1 MKVIGY
7 IRVSTQGQARD
18 GYSLAYQEDEI
29 KAYCQ
34 AQGYTL
40 LHLFKDEGI
49 SGAKVDEE
57 ALEVDRIGFQEMLE
71 YLSHKEV
78 DYVVTLNTSRLW
90 RSDIVKVLVYREMKK
105 YGLEDV
111 GGYGRDLVLYLIEQ
125 GYIVKFVNSS
135 LSNAERN
142 SYAMTQKHDSWD
154 AQCVARVLIRD
165 LPYLPEATPSDI
177 HWIIAQL
184 VGRRNALVKAQTA
197 LKNQLHMQLNYHY
210 PSYKDFFS
218 EVDGKTALAFW
229 ESYPSPS
236 HLEGETVEDLRKF
249 LLEASNKACSTR
261 KAEQILSLVQ
271 TDGEIKREYQTSRDF
286 IIQSMVR
293 DIRFKKQEIKKVEK
307 EIKVTIQK
315 LGMQLESMPGIDT
328 VTSSALIAEIGDIH
342 RFANSDKLARYAGIA
357 PIKMGSGGKETM
369 KKTKQGNRKLYDIFY
384 NLAVQQVQVCKGSKI
399 PRNSVFYLYYNQKLK
414 EGKSKSQALL
424 CIMRRLVRIIY
435 GMMKNKTA
443 YIMPEMVETKAS

>member
-1 MKVIGY
+1 M
-7 IRVSTQGQARD
+7 
-18 GYSLAYQEDEI
+18 
-29 KAYCQ
+29 
-34 AQGYTL
+34 
-40 LHLFKDEGI
+40 FKDEGI

-90 RSDIVKVLVYREMKK
+90 RSDIVKVLVHREMKK
-105 YGLEDV
+105 YELEDV
-111 GGYGRDLVLYLIEQ
+111 GGYGRDLALYLIEQ

-177 HWIIAQL
+177 HWIIAQV

-236 HLEGETVEDLRKF
+236 HLEGEL
-249 LLEASNKACSTR
+249 
-261 KAEQILSLVQ
+261 
-271 TDGEIKREYQTSRDF
+271 
-286 IIQSMVR
+286 
-293 DIRFKKQEIKKVEK
+293 
-307 EIKVTIQK
+307 
-315 LGMQLESMPGIDT
+315 
-328 VTSSALIAEIGDIH
+328 
-342 RFANSDKLARYAGIA
+342 
-357 PIKMGSGGKETM
+357 
-369 KKTKQGNRKLYDIFY
+369 
-384 NLAVQQVQVCKGSKI
+384 
-399 PRNSVFYLYYNQKLK
+399 
-414 EGKSKSQALL
+414 
-424 CIMRRLVRIIY
+424 
-435 GMMKNKTA
+435 
-443 YIMPEMVETKAS
+443 

>member
-1 MKVIGY
+1 MRRDKYIYIGLDLHKFQHTAVILDCWNEKLGEMTFQNKPS
-7 IRVSTQGQARD
+7 IFP
-18 GYSLAYQEDEI
+18 SL
-29 KAYCQ
+29 
-34 AQGYTL
+34 
-40 LHLFKDEGI
+40 
-49 SGAKVDEE
+49 
-57 ALEVDRIGFQEMLE
+57 LE
-71 YLSHKEV
+71 YVNRYLTEGLTPV
-78 DYVVTLNTSRLW
+78 F
-90 RSDIVKVLVYREMKK
+90 
-105 YGLEDV
+105 GLEDV
-111 GGYGRDLVLYLIEQ
+111 GGYGRDLALFLIEQ

-142 SYAMTQKHDSWD
+142 SYAMKQKHDSWD

-236 HLEGETVEDLRKF
+236 HLEGETVEELRTF
-249 LLEASNKACSTR
+249 LLEASNNACSTK
-261 KAEQILSLVQ
+261 KAELILSLVQ
-271 TDGEIKREYQTSRDF
+271 SDGEVKREYQTSRDF
-286 IIQSMVR
+286 IIQSIIR
-293 DIRFKKQEIKKVEK
+293 DIRFKKQEIKKVDK
-307 EIKVTIQK
+307 ELKVTIQK
-315 LGMQLESMPGIDT
+315 LGMQLETMPGIDT

-399 PRNSVFYLYYNQKLK
+399 PRNPVFYAYYNQKLS
-414 EGKSKSQALL
+414 EGKFKSQALL

-443 YIMPEMVETKAS
+443 YIVPEMPETKAS

>member
-1 MKVIGY
+1 MKRDKYIYIGLDLHKFQHTAVIVDCWFEKLGEMTFQNKPS
-7 IRVSTQGQARD
+7 IFP
-18 GYSLAYQEDEI
+18 SL
-29 KAYCQ
+29 
-34 AQGYTL
+34 
-40 LHLFKDEGI
+40 
-49 SGAKVDEE
+49 
-57 ALEVDRIGFQEMLE
+57 LE
-71 YLSHKEV
+71 YVNRFLTEGLTPV
-78 DYVVTLNTSRLW
+78 F
-90 RSDIVKVLVYREMKK
+90 
-105 YGLEDV
+105 GLEDV
-111 GGYGRDLVLYLIEQ
+111 GGYGRDLALYLLEQ

-177 HWIIAQL
+177 HWIISQL
-184 VGRRNALVKAQTA
+184 VGRRNAIVKAQTA
-197 LKNQLHMQLNYHY
+197 LKNQLHMQLNYHF
-210 PSYKDFFS
+210 PSYKEFFS

-236 HLEGETVEDLRKF
+236 HLVGKTVEDLRKF
-249 LLEASNKACSTR
+249 LLEASSKACSTK
-261 KAEQILSLVQ
+261 KAELILSLVQ
-271 TDGEIKREYQTSRDF
+271 DDGEVKREYQTSRDF

-307 EIKVTIQK
+307 EIKGTIQN
-315 LGMQLESMPGIDT
+315 LGMQLETMPGIGT
-328 VTSSALIAEIGDIH
+328 ATSSALIAEIGDIH
-342 RFANSDKLARYAGIA
+342 RFSNSDKLARYAGIA

-369 KKTKQGNRKLYDIFY
+369 KKTKQGNRKLYDTFY

-399 PRNSVFYLYYNQKLK
+399 PRNPVFYAYYNQKLK

-443 YIMPEMVETKAS
+443 YIMPEQLVTIAS

>member
-1 MKVIGY
+1 MRRDNHIYIGLDLHKFQHTAVILDCWFEKLGEMT
-7 IRVSTQGQARD
+7 IQNKPSIFP
-18 GYSLAYQEDEI
+18 SL
-29 KAYCQ
+29 
-34 AQGYTL
+34 
-40 LHLFKDEGI
+40 
-49 SGAKVDEE
+49 
-57 ALEVDRIGFQEMLE
+57 LE
-71 YLSHKEV
+71 YVNRYLTEGLTPV
-78 DYVVTLNTSRLW
+78 F
-90 RSDIVKVLVYREMKK
+90 
-105 YGLEDV
+105 GLEDV
-111 GGYGRDLVLYLIEQ
+111 GGYGRDLALYLIEQ

-142 SYAMTQKHDSWD
+142 SYAMTQKNDSWD
-154 AQCVARVLIRD
+154 AQCVGNVLIRQ
-165 LPYLPEATPSDI
+165 LPYLPDATPSDI
-177 HWIIAQL
+177 HWIISQL

-197 LKNQLHMQLNYHY
+197 LKNQIHIQLNYHY

-236 HLEGETVEDLRKF
+236 HLKGEKVESLRTF
-249 LLEASNKACSTR
+249 LLEASNNACSTR

-293 DIRFKKQEIKKVEK
+293 DIRFKKQEINKVDK
-307 EIKVTIQK
+307 ELKVTIQT
-315 LGMQLESMPGIDT
+315 LGMQLETMPGIDT

-342 RFANSDKLARYAGIA
+342 RFATSDKLARYAGIA

-369 KKTKQGNRKLYDIFY
+369 KKTKQGNRKLYDTFY

-399 PRNSVFYLYYNQKLK
+399 PRNPVFYAYYNQKLK

-443 YIMPEMVETKAS
+443 YIIPNQPETKVS

>member
-1 MKVIGY
+1 MKRDKYIYIGLDLHKFQHTAVILDCWNEKLGEMTFQNKPS
-7 IRVSTQGQARD
+7 IFP
-18 GYSLAYQEDEI
+18 SL
-29 KAYCQ
+29 
-34 AQGYTL
+34 
-40 LHLFKDEGI
+40 
-49 SGAKVDEE
+49 
-57 ALEVDRIGFQEMLE
+57 LE
-71 YLSHKEV
+71 YVNRYLTEDLTPV
-78 DYVVTLNTSRLW
+78 F
-90 RSDIVKVLVYREMKK
+90 
-105 YGLEDV
+105 GLEDV
-111 GGYGRDLVLYLIEQ
+111 GGYGRDLALYLLEK

-184 VGRRNALVKAQTA
+184 VGRRSAIVKAQTA
-197 LKNQLHMQLNYHY
+197 LKNQLHIQLNYHY

-236 HLEGETVEDLRKF
+236 HLEGETVERLREF
-249 LLEASNKACSTR
+249 LMEASSNACSIR

-271 TDGEIKREYQTSRDF
+271 ADGEIKREYQTSRDF

-315 LGMQLESMPGIDT
+315 LGMQLETMPGIDT
-328 VTSSALIAEIGDIH
+328 VTSSALIAEIGDIQ
-342 RFANSDKLARYAGIA
+342 RFVNSDKLARYAGIA

-399 PRNSVFYLYYNQKLK
+399 PRNPVFYAYYNQKLS

-443 YIMPEMVETKAS
+443 YILPEIPDTKVS

>member
-1 MKVIGY
+1 MKRDKHIYIGLDLHKFQHTAVIVDCWFEKLGEMTFQNKPS
-7 IRVSTQGQARD
+7 IFP
-18 GYSLAYQEDEI
+18 SL
-29 KAYCQ
+29 
-34 AQGYTL
+34 
-40 LHLFKDEGI
+40 
-49 SGAKVDEE
+49 
-57 ALEVDRIGFQEMLE
+57 LE
-71 YLSHKEV
+71 YVNRFLSEGLTPV
-78 DYVVTLNTSRLW
+78 F
-90 RSDIVKVLVYREMKK
+90 
-105 YGLEDV
+105 GLEDV
-111 GGYGRDLVLYLIEQ
+111 GGYGRDLALYLLEK

-135 LSNAERN
+135 LSNSERN
-142 SYAMTQKHDSWD
+142 SYAMTQKNDSWD

-165 LPYLPEATPSDI
+165 LPYLPEATSSDI

-229 ESYPSPS
+229 QSYPSPS
-236 HLEGETVEDLRKF
+236 HLEGETVEELRTF
-249 LLEASNKACSTR
+249 LLEASSNACSTR

-271 TDGEIKREYQTSRDF
+271 ADGEMKREYQTSRDF
-286 IIQSMVR
+286 IIQSIVR
-293 DIRFKKQEIKKVEK
+293 DIRFKKQEIKKVDK
-307 EIKVTIQK
+307 ELKVTIQK
-315 LGMQLESMPGIDT
+315 LGMQLETMPGIDT
-328 VTSSALIAEIGDIH
+328 VTSSALIAEIGDIL

-384 NLAVQQVQVCKGSKI
+384 NLSVQQVQVCKGSKI
-399 PRNSVFYLYYNQKLK
+399 PRNPVFYAYYNQKLK

-443 YIMPEMVETKAS
+443 YLMPDQSKTMAS